1 MDSVVMLEGKISISK
16 SPLMMVVIQAN
27 EAQTLG
33 YFYVCIAQRSFVYG
47 CPSLYKRRWSSG
59 HDW

>member
-1 MDSVVMLEGKISISK
+1 MLEGKISISK

-33 YFYVCIAQRSFVYG
+33 YFAIKGNFYVCIA
-47 CPSLYKRRWSSG
+47 
-59 HDW
+59 